1 MLVSM
6 SHTDEDNTSAR
17 MNEMENQ
24 YHRCVVQLLANR
36 VAADLV
42 QT

>member
-17 MNEMENQ
+17 MREIENQ
-24 YHRCVVQLLANR
+24 YHLVVVELLANR

-42 QT
+42 QA